1 MNFLIIGAG
10 AIGCLVGGK
19 LAIAG
24 HSVTLVG
31 RPRFVETVQEHG
43 LVLTDASGSRQIRN
57 IQVVG
62 SLDAAYSGEGARY
75 DLIVLTVKS
84 YDTSAALAE
93 LQNAIQ
99 AAKAPPAVILSLQN
113 GVGNEETLVNAW
125 GSAQVLAGVITTPV
139 SVGAPGIIQ
148 IERPSYF
155 IGLSA
160 WHPAMPRAVQEATQ
174 RAFQEAGFTVVV
186 YPDAQGMKWT
196 KLLMNLVG
204 NATSAI
210 LDEPPLAIFADPLL
224 VDLELEAWRETL
236 GVMNKGGIAPVNLG
250 HYPFRWLAPLIRW
263 LPKSLLR
270 GIFRAQV
277 SGARGKKMPSLHI
290 DLNAGKK
297 RSEVG
302 WLNGAV
308 VQKGKEVGIATPI
321 NQMFSDVLLML
332 VEDNAQRG
340 VWQHD
345 HLRLALLATEYR
357 ERVKNSR
364 PASYTKGQE

>member
-1 MNFLIIGAG
+1 LNFLIVGAG
-10 AIGCLVGGK
+10 AIGCLVGGN
-19 LAIAG
+19 LATAG
-24 HSVTLVG
+24 HAVTLVG
-31 RPRFVETVQEHG
+31 RPRFVETVRDHG
-43 LVLTDASGSRQIRN
+43 LVLTDASGSRQIRD
-57 IQVVG
+57 IEVVG
-62 SLDAAYSGEGARY
+62 SLAEAYNAVDRRY

-84 YDTSAALAE
+84 YDTDAALAE
-93 LQNAIQ
+93 LQAAIQ
-99 AAKAPPAVILSLQN
+99 AAKAPSSVILSLQN
-113 GVGNEETLVNAW
+113 GVGNEEALVNAW

-139 SVGAPGIIQ
+139 SIATPGIIQ

-160 WHPAMPRAVQEATQ
+160 WHPAMPRALQDATEH
-174 RAFQEAGFTVVV
+174 ALQEAGFTVVV
-186 YPDAQGMKWT
+186 YPEAQGMKWT

-210 LDEPPLAIFADPLL
+210 LDEPPLEIFADPTL

-236 GVMNKGGIAPVNLG
+236 RVMNRGGIAPVNLG

-270 GIFRAQV
+270 GIFRTQV

-290 DLNAGKK
+290 DLSAGKK

-308 VQKGKEVGIATPI
+308 AQKGKELGIATPV
-321 NQMFSDVLLML
+321 NQMLTDILQMLMAD
-332 VEDNAQRG
+332 EAQRAL
-340 VWQHD
+340 WRHD

-357 ERVKNSR
+357 ERRSEIR
-364 PASYTKGQE
+364 

>member
-10 AIGCLVGGK
+10 AIGCLIGGK

-43 LVLTDASGSRQIRN
+43 IVLADASGSRQIRD

-62 SLDAAYSGEGARY
+62 SLAQAYSIPERRY
-75 DLIVLTVKS
+75 DLIILTVKS
-84 YDTSAALAE
+84 YDTSPALAE
-93 LQNAIQ
+93 LQAAIQ
-99 AAKAPPAVILSLQN
+99 VAKTSPTVILSLQN
-113 GVGNEETLVNAW
+113 GVGNEETLVNGW
-125 GSAQVLAGVITTPV
+125 GSAQVLAGIITTPV
-139 SVGAPGIIQ
+139 SVSAPGIIQ

-160 WHPAMPRAVQEATQ
+160 WHPAMPRALQDATQ
-174 RAFQEAGFTVVV
+174 RAFQEAGFTVEV

-196 KLLMNLVG
+196 KLLMNIVG

-210 LDEPPLAIFADPLL
+210 LDEPPLEIFADPTL

-236 GVMNKGGIAPVNLG
+236 RVMNRGSIAPVNLG

-263 LPKSLLR
+263 LPKSMLR

-277 SGARGKKMPSLHI
+277 SGARGKKMPSLQI
-290 DLNAGKK
+290 DLSAGKK

-308 VQKGKEVGIATPI
+308 VQKGKELGIATPI
-321 NQMFSDVLLML
+321 NQMFTDILMML
-332 VEDNAQRG
+332 VEDEAQRDL
-340 VWQHD
+340 WRHD
-345 HLRLALLATEYR
+345 HLRLALLATEYGERR
-357 ERVKNSR
+357 E
-364 PASYTKGQE
+364 